1 MTPVSEV
8 YDAFF
13 GLIMDDM
20 YMEISEEETHAEC
33 LEFLRKSIPMYEF
46 PKAPIKLRKTEH
58 KDGSVEWFLSRDLSD
73 EEINI
78 LAYGMLQAWLQR
90 QMTTIELV
98 RQKFSGADFK
108 LSSQASHLQRVM
120 TLFTNT
126 KDEHRRLQ
134 MLESRRREVSD
145 GDGGT
150 KYESNFDLFV
160 KRMR

>member
-13 GLIMDDM
+13 GLIVDDM
-20 YMEISEEETHAEC
+20 YMEISEEETHEEC
-33 LEFLRKSIPMYEF
+33 LDFLRKSIPMYEF
-46 PKAPIKLRKTEH
+46 PKAPIKVRMNEDDEPVFNRNLT
-58 KDGSVEWFLSRDLSD
+58 D

-98 RQKFSGADFK
+98 RQKFSGVDFK
-108 LSSQASHLQRVM
+108 LTSQASHLKTIM
-120 TLFTNT
+120 TLFQNT

-134 MLESRRREVSD
+134 MLESRREEVSD
-145 GDGGT
+145 GRGGT
-150 KYESNFDLFV
+150 KYRSTFDLFV
-160 KRMR
+160 KKMY

>member
-13 GLIMDDM
+13 GLIVDDM
-20 YMEISEEETHAEC
+20 YMEISEEETHEEC
-33 LEFLRKSIPMYEF
+33 LDFLRKSIPMYEF
-46 PKAPIKLRKTEH
+46 PKAPIKVRMNE
-58 KDGSVEWFLSRDLSD
+58 DDEPVFNRDLTD

-98 RQKFSGADFK
+98 RQKFSGVDFK
-108 LSSQASHLQRVM
+108 LTSQASHLKTIM
-120 TLFTNT
+120 TLFQNT

-134 MLESRRREVSD
+134 MLDSRREEVPD
-145 GDGGT
+145 GKGGT
-150 KYESNFDLFV
+150 KYRSTFDLFV
-160 KRMR
+160 KKMY

>member
-13 GLIMDDM
+13 GLIVDDM
-20 YMEISEEETHAEC
+20 YMEISEEETHEEC
-33 LEFLRKSIPMYEF
+33 LNFLRKSIPMYEF
-46 PKAPIKLRKTEH
+46 PKAPIKLVKPSV
-58 KDGSVEWFLSRDLSD
+58 DGGEYTLNRDLSD

-98 RQKFSGADFK
+98 RQKFTGTDFK
-108 LSSQASHLQRVM
+108 MTSQASHLSKVQ
-120 TLFTNT
+120 TLWSAT

-134 MLESRRREVSD
+134 MLDSRRREVDD
-145 GDGGT
+145 GEGGT
-150 KYESNFDLFV
+150 KYESALDLFV
-160 KRMR
+160 KRMY

>member
-1 MTPVSEV
+1 MTSVSEV

-20 YMEISEEETHAEC
+20 YMEITEEETHEEC
-33 LEFLRKSIPMYEF
+33 LNFLRKSIPMYEF
-46 PKAPIKLRKTEH
+46 PKAPIKVRIDEEGEATLN
-58 KDGSVEWFLSRDLSD
+58 RDLTD

-98 RQKFSGADFK
+98 RQKFSGVDFK
-108 LSSQASHLQRVM
+108 LTSQASHLKTIM
-120 TLFTNT
+120 TLFQNT

-134 MLESRRREVSD
+134 MLDSRRSEVDD
-145 GDGGT
+145 GQGGT
-150 KYESNFDLFV
+150 KYRSNFDLFV
-160 KRMR
+160 KRMH